1 MGKKSNIKFSALGT
15 LEGCRRFLLSCHG
28 YPSKGVMS
36 AGVPCNVEDPT
47 ADVTHGDVI
56 HPCVKYIKEG
66 FEGHQWW
73 MVYTPFYAEND
84 KLENPRL
91 CYADTAEG
99 DLPTEWKFYCV
110 IADAPKAGYNS
121 DPTMLFHNGQ
131 LYVYWREYETLRV
144 KEKGFTRLTYGCRIH
159 EGQITY
165 FPEPQLTEDSE
176 IGDKECCST
185 VIAINE
191 AFKAYAVHTDFYPSY
206 IFRLPSSVGG
216 KLYDYKVVFLLDA
229 LGISSINKCH
239 GVAIWDSESLEQPFR
254 YIKTVPFDNSPRLYQ
269 PWHMEVFEDSVNAD
283 KALYAVVLSR
293 QRHGRICLAKSLDG
307 ETFRFYD
314 KPLLTSKNTDSI
326 GLYKPSAVQ
335 VGNKFHL
342 FYTIHDNK
350 DYNLHRLFVTTADWN
365 ELLCKIDNP
374 QLR

>member
-1 MGKKSNIKFSALGT
+1 MMWRKSNLKILVLGA

-28 YPSKGVMS
+28 YPSKGLMS

-47 ADVTHGDVI
+47 KDITHGDVV

-91 CYADTAEG
+91 CYADAGEG
-99 DLPTEWKFYCV
+99 ELPSEWNFYCF
-110 IADAPKAGYNS
+110 IAETPEAGYNS
-121 DPTMLFHNGQ
+121 DPTMMFKNGQ
-131 LYVYWREYETLRV
+131 LYVFWREYETSRAMDN
-144 KEKGFTRLTYGCRIH
+144 GFTRLTFGCRVH
-159 EGQITY
+159 DKQITY
-165 FPEPQLTEDSE
+165 FSEPQLAEDSE
-176 IGDKECCST
+176 IGDRECSPT
-185 VIAINE
+185 IISSNE
-191 AFKAYAVHTDFYPSY
+191 AFKAYAIHTDFYPSY
-206 IFRLPSSVGG
+206 VFRVPSYIGG

-229 LGISSINKCH
+229 LGISNINKCH
-239 GVAIWDSESLEQPFR
+239 GVAIWDSESLEAPFR
-254 YIKTVPFDNSPRLYQ
+254 YTKTVPFVNLPKLYQ
-269 PWHMEVFEDSVNAD
+269 PWHMEVFEDCVNED

-293 QRHGRICLAKSLDG
+293 QRHGRICLAKSMND
-307 ETFRFYD
+307 ETFRFFD

-326 GLYKPSAVQ
+326 GLYKPSVVL

-350 DYNLHRLFVTTADWN
+350 DYDLHRLFVTSIDWN
-365 ELLCKIDNP
+365 DLLCKMANP
-374 QLR
+374 